1 MNFSNEGGR
10 VNAFSRMF
18 NRDLNFV
25 VENSYQKQIIIQRRV
40 FLERIFKLIA

>member
-1 MNFSNEGGR
+1 MHFQECLT
-10 VNAFSRMF
+10 
-18 NRDLNFV
+18 DLNFV